1 MRGWMLALVLVLCTA
16 LVLAPP
22 SGVRAQDGNA
32 IAISTEMTLTA
43 MNSLD
48 GSGNVRYEFTG
59 TMATDLRMAV
69 FSYFDFNLN
78 QYMDA
83 SEALRFLAALGGEL
97 EGRQLWGV
105 TIEDVTNYS
114 AMTESQVTN
123 ETTGLVGT
131 VPSSEGPVSFS
142 FDFGASGESARKLLR
157 LSELSI
163 QTLLGSVEEVTHTA
177 FVGTLEVS
185 DRVVLFGVANLAS
198 PDLMDGSLAEFRT
211 PMGCIVWYSLTTE
224 VGGTNPPPSETVTYE
239 AFNMLENQQV
249 TFVALLIGCVLIL
262 RVPAKRFEKYRL
274 EHPKKFRKSA
284 KPLPTVRAF
293 SWAMIALLC
302 VLYMVPSLLSFA
314 DRDLLIAASYQ
325 FFLVPA
331 AIVGTYFFTRA
342 MYSVASLKIP
352 EDVVIEVKQ
361 ALVTQEGEAVEL
373 RCQVCMMPLDAELD
387 LHQCASCGYAM
398 HLACA
403 HRAQTCPQCGEVLFP
418 EQTRSVECKAC
429 GETFLTS
436 HEEDPYAL
444 QCTRCGAFQEEVKA
458 GQNYLVVD
466 VDAKRAYNMLRSMG
480 LTGRPSMVLTSE
492 FPGKVREENNL
503 GDDFEVKWLTET
515 TGDIDSVNVK
525 DLEGDAMETV
535 STFLMTTKR
544 SGLLLDGIEA
554 IISENGFDAA
564 LAFIRRLNDLA
575 AIHGASIIMWYDR
588 GRLPEAQDKAL
599 SDEFDEV
606 HDYL

>member
-1 MRGWMLALVLVLCTA
+1 MVALVLVFCTA
-16 LVLAPP
+16 LVLAQP
-22 SGVRAQDGNA
+22 SAVRAQDGDA

-43 MNSLD
+43 VDSLE
-48 GSGNVRYEFTG
+48 GSGDVRYEFTG
-59 TMATDLRMAV
+59 TQATALRLAV
-69 FSYFDFNLN
+69 FSTFDFNGDK
-78 QYMDA
+78 YVDA

-97 EGRQLWGV
+97 EGKQLWGV
-105 TIEDVTNYS
+105 TIEDATNYS

-123 ETTGLVGT
+123 RTTGLVGS

-142 FDFGASGESARKLLR
+142 FDFGASGESVRKLIR

-163 QTLLGSVEEVTHTA
+163 QTLLGSVEEVTGTA
-177 FVGTLEVS
+177 FVGTLEIS

-198 PDLMDGSLAEFRT
+198 PDLVDGDLAEFRT
-211 PMGCIVWYSLTTE
+211 PMGSIMWYSLTTE
-224 VGGTNPPPSETVTYE
+224 VGGANPPPSETVTYE
-239 AFNMLENQQV
+239 SFNVLENQQV
-249 TFVALLIGCVLIL
+249 IFVALLVGCILVL

-302 VLYMVPSLLSFA
+302 VLYLFPFLFSFA
-314 DRDLLIAASYQ
+314 DRNLLLAASYQ
-325 FFLVPA
+325 LFLIPA
-331 AIVGTYFFTRA
+331 AIAGTYVFTRA

-352 EDVVIEVKQ
+352 EDVVVEVKQ
-361 ALVTQEGEAVEL
+361 AVVSQGGEAVEL

-387 LHQCASCGYAM
+387 LHQCASCGSAL
-398 HLACA
+398 HVACA

-436 HEEDPYAL
+436 LEEDPFAL
-444 QCTRCGAFQEEVKA
+444 QCTRCGAFQEEIKA

-466 VDAKRAYNMLRSMG
+466 VDGKRAYNMLRSMG

-492 FPGKVREENNL
+492 FPGKVREENGL
-503 GDDFEVKWLTET
+503 GDDFEVKWLTGT
-515 TGDIDSVNVK
+515 TGDIDSVGIK